1 MTNPL
6 QRDNIVR
13 AIHLGDI
20 TEQEATELLLA
31 LKHKDKEAIKHLME
45 EHGQANK

>member
-20 TEQEATELLLA
+20 TEQEATKLLLA
-31 LKHKDKEAIKHLME
+31 LKHGDQVAVKKLME